1 MTYGVTTQLKRIPI
15 RAASIPVLSI
25 KTSNRAI
32 ISVPTQIG
40 CPVGCTFCISS
51 QSTFKRNLSADEI
64 VKLVTAA
71 IGDGPVTLAF
81 TGEGDVT
88 LNLSAVTEAVD
99 RLKAMGLPVERLRFS
114 VSGIA
119 AHKLAHI
126 PHNQFPTELQF
137 SLHSAQNE
145 KRLSLVPSSVALDVV
160 ERELRMVAR
169 RFTVIR
175 LNYVLM
181 PGINDSEADL
191 EALSAWGDKDWV
203 ILLNPLLTE
212 CGAVHHPATERIAE
226 QLSQAGRR
234 VEVFKNIGNE
244 LCETNIY
251 PGLTYKMLD

>member
-1 MTYGVTTQLKRIPI
+1 MTYGITTQLQRIPI

-40 CPVGCTFCISS
+40 CPVGCTFCVSS
-51 QSTFKRNLSADEI
+51 QSKFQRNLTADEI
-64 VKLVTAA
+64 VKLVTANVGSHP
-71 IGDGPVTLAF
+71 ITLAF

-88 LNLSAVTEAVD
+88 LNMSAVTEAVD
-99 RLKAMGLPVERLRFS
+99 RLKAMNLAIERLRFS

-119 AHKLAHI
+119 AHKLSQI

-137 SLHSAQNE
+137 SLHSAVND
-145 KRLSLVPSSVALDVV
+145 KRLSLVPNSVPLDVV

-181 PGINDSEADL
+181 SGVNDSEADI
-191 EALSAWGDKDWV
+191 EALGAWGDEDWV

-212 CGAVHHPATERIAE
+212 SGAVHHPATEQIAKR
-226 QLSQAGRR
+226 LRQAGRR
-234 VEVFKNIGNE
+234 VEVFKTVGKE

-251 PGLTYKMLD
+251 PSLTYKLLD